1 MLKRIFIYVF
11 ILLLWLNNNHSAQ
24 SFNITNYSVDD
35 GLKSNLTKVCTQDKQ
50 GFIWIATDAGIARF
64 DGKQFINLSEGFP
77 SLYIKDIVV
86 GPDNLLYVIT
96 DLGVGYLKWDGI
108 KYSYINL
115 INSYAV
121 VTDTALC
128 YPKKLYFDKNKVLW
142 ISEQSGVVKYENK
155 KFRKYTFEGIY
166 RSDSIMRSFSFL
178 EDDESNF
185 FVFSWRGYFFYLDK
199 KEDKFKKLPFEPSDN
214 QFNINQV
221 QYLGNNKIIAAASNG
236 LLEIE
241 YSKNLLKLKTKILV
255 NLFGLSSFV
264 QDNEGNYYIG
274 TWTSGLFY
282 WRKKENKLI
291 TNPSFGKQQVN
302 NLFLDR
308 DNSVWIA
315 SDEGITL
322 VQKQIFAKSNYE
334 EDFGRMS
341 SAYIINLIAN
351 QSGKVLFSDQE
362 NIYEATESDGNITYS
377 KIHSSAGKRIYS
389 FTTHN
394 DQLFISYRTGEF
406 FIRGKN
412 KLFSANHFGGRLSLL
427 CNDKSGN
434 IFALEELS
442 PKIIAF
448 NSKDLTT
455 KNYDI
460 SKFAGSSQVL
470 KESRGNIYYLTFN
483 KNLILLKYDN
493 TKDEFI
499 QYNIKANS
507 KLNSATVVYDL
518 AEDEDKTILVAT
530 NYGLFRVV
538 NNELKIVLANTITKA
553 IYIDGKNYWIG
564 SEQGII
570 VKTNNETLYFKKQD
584 GLPSASV
591 SARGITTDGNGR
603 IWVATSSG
611 IAYWQ
616 LENNKFN
623 ITPTPVLLSIK
634 IKNKDKNLTDES
646 FEILRNSLAQLSFRS
661 LTYPDRVVYQTR
673 IIGLTNEWS
682 EASSNNTI
690 SFNHLP
696 VGDHILQIRAHQA
709 GNLWSNINEIR
720 LSIIAPWYESPWM
733 YLLYFVVLVLIIN
746 YIVTFIQKKKIS
758 ILEEKRKELEKIVEE
773 KTSDLREKQ
782 KMTEYLLLETKKT
795 NLNLER
801 ANEELRDVN
810 KLKSDLLS
818 IAAHDLKN
826 PLSAIIGFAEIM
838 LEDFPLGSSE
848 YKMARMI
855 HDSSIIMLKL
865 ITDILDSAVVESTN
879 LKMKI
884 ETVDIAEIVER
895 LVVENSHAA
904 NKKQQEII
912 FTVDKDYEIEAD
924 PRWIREAID
933 NLISNAIKYSPKK
946 KKIYVSITG
955 NNNYLQIRVKDEG
968 PGLTSDD
975 MKNLFNKFQR
985 LSAKPTGGESS
996 TGLGLSIV
1004 KEIVNLHNGKIWAES
1019 EFGNGSTFIIE
1030 LAAKPVSSIVI
1041 KH

>member
-1 MLKRIFIYVF
+1 MLKRIFIFVF
-11 ILLLWLNNNHSAQ
+11 ILLLWLHNNHSAQ
-24 SFNITNYSVDD
+24 SFNITSYSVDD
-35 GLKSNLTKVCTQDKQ
+35 GLKSNLTKTCTQDKQ

-77 SLYIKDIVV
+77 SLYIKDIAV

-166 RSDSIMRSFSFL
+166 RSDSIMRSFSIL
-178 EDDESNF
+178 EDDEGNL
-185 FVFSWRGYFFYLDK
+185 FVFSWRGFFFYLDK
-199 KEDKFKKLPFEPSDN
+199 KEDKFNRLPFEPSDN

-221 QYLGNNKIIAAASNG
+221 QYLGNNKLIAAASNG

-255 NLFGLSSFV
+255 NLVGLSSFA

-282 WRKKENKLI
+282 WRKKENKLV
-291 TNPSFGKQQVN
+291 TNPSFEKLQVN
-302 NLFLDR
+302 NLLLDR

-341 SAYIINLIAN
+341 SAYIINLLAN
-351 QSGKVLFSDQE
+351 QSGKILFSDQE
-362 NIYEATESDGNITYS
+362 NIYEASESDGNITYS

-389 FTTHN
+389 FTTYN
-394 DQLFISYRTGEF
+394 DHLFISYRTGEF
-406 FIRGKN
+406 FIQGKN

-427 CNDKSGN
+427 CNDNSRN

-493 TKDEFI
+493 TKDEFF

-518 AEDEDKTILVAT
+518 AEDEDNTILVAT

-538 NNELKIVLANTITKA
+538 KNELKVVLANTITKA

-570 VKTNNETLYFKKQD
+570 VNRNNETLYFKKQD

-591 SARGITTDGNGR
+591 SASGITADGNGR

-616 LENNKFN
+616 LETDKFN

-634 IKNKDKNLTDES
+634 IKNKNKNLTDES
-646 FEILRNSLAQLSFRS
+646 IEILRNSLAQFSFRS

-696 VGDHILQIRAHQA
+696 VGDYILQIRARQA
-709 GNLWSNINEIR
+709 GNLWSNINEIG

-733 YLLYFVVLVLIIN
+733 YLLYFVALVLIIN

-758 ILEEKRKELEKIVEE
+758 ILEEKRKELEKTVEE

-782 KMTEYLLLETKKT
+782 KMTEYLLIETKKT
-795 NLNLER
+795 NINLER

-838 LEDFPLGSSE
+838 LEEFPLNSSE
-848 YKMARMI
+848 YKMAKMI

-884 ETVDIAEIVER
+884 EMVDIAEIVER

-904 NKKQQEII
+904 NKKQQEIV
-912 FTVDKDYEIEAD
+912 FSVDKDYEIEAD

-955 NNNYLQIRVKDEG
+955 NHNYLQVRVKDEG

-1004 KEIVNLHNGKIWAES
+1004 KEIVKLHNGKIWAES

-1030 LAAKPVSSIVI
+1030 LAAKPISSIVI